1 MSGRPVAS
9 SSRVRGTKTEVLG
22 EAGPS
27 DPPLE
32 GSRPR
37 DPAARYLRQ
46 NLDHENLS
54 FVATIG

>member
-1 MSGRPVAS
+1 MSGRPVAP
-9 SSRVRGTKTEVLG
+9 SSRVRGTKAEVLG
-22 EAGPS
+22 EAG
-27 DPPLE
+27 
-32 GSRPR
+32 PR